1 MVLSP
6 LPATWR
12 YAFPHLAIAVPLDRD
27 LNQLRSFSDQPG
39 SLSFRA
45 DHFAIVRYWHKAD
58 IDVHFEAIDAGQLI
72 ETILGLFWQT
82 TKEYGYRLRAKS
94 FVRYGAIKYA
104 LISEGHVLYVR
115 VRR

>member
-1 MVLSP
+1 MWRLNAWALGPVEKP
-6 LPATWR
+6 L
-12 YAFPHLAIAVPLDRD
+12 
-27 LNQLRSFSDQPG
+27 
-39 SLSFRA
+39 
-45 DHFAIVRYWHKAD
+45 
-58 IDVHFEAIDAGQLI
+58 VHFQAIDAGQLI

-94 FVRYGAIKYA
+94 FVCYGAIKYA